1 MELCNSN
8 ILKFLIFQETKLAYI
23 QEWGNPKNLLI
34 LEEITFRARKI

>member
-23 QEWGNPKNLLI
+23 QEWETLK
-34 LEEITFRARKI
+34 TFLY